1 LPRNEVRIKIL
12 KFGGTSVSDGD
23 AVRRVAAIIAAD
35 ETPRKVVVV
44 SAQGGVTTT
53 LLRALADA
61 VALDVAVAR
70 WRGLA
75 QELGLGADGVD
86 AFADE
91 LRRDILRPLPRDQ
104 KADLVASYGERV
116 SAFLV
121 AGFLRKV
128 GLQAVAVDA
137 RDVVVTDGNFANAR
151 YDAAATAERAKE
163 VLLPRLAAGEL
174 PVVTGFIGADRRG
187 RTTTLGRGGSD
198 LTATLLGVCLAADV
212 VEIWTDADGVMSADP
227 RIIPEAKLITRLSYD
242 EAVELSNFGAKIV
255 FNKALPPAIR
265 AKLPVHIRNTFNPSS
280 PGTLIA
286 ADKVAANFAVTTKS
300 NVRVVTVATPEMI
313 GAVGFLARLFE
324 IFESFSLSV
333 DVVAVS
339 EASVSVTVNNFRA
352 ETEAPLVAALRR
364 LGDAEVKPNRSIVA
378 VISKYLDDEQ
388 AIFPKIFGAL
398 AEHGVDIE
406 MISYGNREINL
417 TLIVDEGRER
427 ETLRLIHK
435 LFEDNFRR

>member
-1 LPRNEVRIKIL
+1 
-12 KFGGTSVSDGD
+12 
-23 AVRRVAAIIAAD
+23 
-35 ETPRKVVVV
+35 
-44 SAQGGVTTT
+44 
-53 LLRALADA
+53 
-61 VALDVAVAR
+61 
-70 WRGLA
+70 
-75 QELGLGADGVD
+75 
-86 AFADE
+86 
-91 LRRDILRPLPRDQ
+91 
-104 KADLVASYGERV
+104 
-116 SAFLV
+116 
-121 AGFLRKV
+121 
-128 GLQAVAVDA
+128 
-137 RDVVVTDGNFANAR
+137 
-151 YDAAATAERAKE
+151 
-163 VLLPRLAAGEL
+163 
-174 PVVTGFIGADRRG
+174 
-187 RTTTLGRGGSD
+187 
-198 LTATLLGVCLAADV
+198 V

-265 AKLPVHIRNTFNPSS
+265 AKLPVHVRNTFNPSS

-339 EASVSVTVNNFRA
+339 EASVSVTVNNFRP

-417 TLIVDEGRER
+417 TLIVDEYRER
-427 ETLRLIHK
+427 ETLQLIHK